1 MFLQGAMQSHFITV
15 RARQYFHKRLS
26 FCPQEGC
33 LHQCMLGY
41 TPPSQTAPPGRHP
54 EADIPQADTSR
65 ADTPLCSLLLLSASL
80 LLALLAL
87 VLSSPSS
94 AGTAFEHSF
103 KDRNFNFCGYVP
115 TDVHQI
121 LLFKN
126 LVEFLYSKLFLSN
139 MCIDSF
145 FKCTD
150 FKFAINKVIEGA

>member
-1 MFLQGAMQSHFITV
+1 MLWNHTLLPSAQGNIFTSVCHSVHRRGVCTSACWDTHPRV
-15 RARQYFHKRLS
+15 RQ
-26 FCPQEGC
+26 P
-33 LHQCMLGY
+33 
-41 TPPSQTAPPGRHP
+41 
-54 EADIPQADTSR
+54 PQADTPRQTSPR
-65 ADTPLCSLLLLSASL
+65 QTPPGQTPPLCSLLLLSALL

-150 FKFAINKVIEGA
+150 FKFAINKIIEGA